1 MHGFF
6 TTFIYQPLYN
16 GLIFLTGLI
25 PHADAGVA
33 LILFTALVKLILFPL
48 SQKSIKTQLH
58 MKETEQELAALKEK
72 YKSDKQ
78 VQTRA
83 ILAFYKE
90 KNISPF
96 LGVAL
101 AFVQLPIIIALYQI
115 FLLGGLPKI
124 DTSLLYS
131 FVAAPSVSM
140 NFLGFL
146 DITQK
151 SFFLAALAGVAQYIQ
166 ACYSMPLPPKK
177 NPAGGKPSFGDDLA
191 RSMGV
196 QMKYFLPL
204 LVAWIA
210 YTYSGVVALYLIT
223 SSVFQIG
230 QEVYVRRRMVRS
242 ETISNF

>member
-1 MHGFF
+1 MHWFF
-6 TTFIYQPLYN
+6 STFIYQPLYN
-16 GLIFLTGLI
+16 GLVFLMGLL

-33 LILFTALVKLILFPL
+33 LILFTALVKLVLFPL

-58 MKETEQELAALKEK
+58 MKETEHELAALKEK
-72 YKSDKQ
+72 YKNDKQ
-78 VQTRA
+78 AQTRA

-124 DTSLLYS
+124 DTALLYS
-131 FVAAPSVSM
+131 FVATPIVSM
-140 NFLGFL
+140 NFLGLL

-151 SFFLAALAGVAQYIQ
+151 SFLLAALAGIAQFVQ
-166 ACYSMPLPPKK
+166 AHYSMPPPPPKK
-177 NPAGGKPSFGDDLA
+177 VSVDGKSSFGDDLT
-191 RSMGV
+191 RSMSI
-196 QMKYFLPL
+196 QMKYFLPV

-230 QEVYVRRRMVRS
+230 QEVYVRRKLKM
-242 ETISNF
+242 